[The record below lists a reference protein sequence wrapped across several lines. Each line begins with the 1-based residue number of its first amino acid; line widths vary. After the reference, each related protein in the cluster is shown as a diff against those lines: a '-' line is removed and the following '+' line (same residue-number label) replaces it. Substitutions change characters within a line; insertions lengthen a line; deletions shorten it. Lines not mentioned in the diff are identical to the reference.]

1 MFFFCHSRV
10 RDTTL
15 ALRAQIHWL
24 SFVLFLAASL
34 FRSGASAS
42 KAFVGAEAA
51 HTPQRT
57 VTPSRPC
64 PPPPL
69 SSPSARPSA
78 SASRRCV
85 LGPRPVPRA
94 RPEDRLYR
102 LVARRVARLFARA
115 RTSDR
120 RLLFPVTHETP
131 TLQPKRSTAC
141 RAARQGDLRQ
151 GGGLQVPARVRRL
164 QGGGRRRRGDGQGEV
179 RAPRAPGGQ
188 GVQGLPAQVRP
199 R

>member
-1 MFFFCHSRV
+1 MFLFCHSRV

-24 SFVLFLAASL
+24 SFVSRRSAASL

-94 RPEDRLYR
+94 P
-102 LVARRVARLFARA
+102 RRSALSTRGSTRRAAVRARA
-115 RTSDR
+115 HSDR
-120 RLLFPVTHETP
+120 RLLFPITHETP

-141 RAARQGDLRQ
+141 RAAAKETSVKAEDFKCPL
-151 GGGLQVPARVRRL
+151 ACDASKEA
-164 QGGGRRRRGDGQGEV
+164 DGAVVEMAKAKCV
-179 RAPRAPGGQ
+179 HPERPVAKACKDCPRK
-188 GVQGLPAQVRP
+188 
-199 R
+199 

>member
-1 MFFFCHSRV
+1 MFLFCHPRV

-24 SFVLFLAASL
+24 SFVSRRSAASL

-57 VTPSRPC
+57 VTPSHHVRHRRFLHRPR
-64 PPPPL
+64 
-69 SSPSARPSA
+69 ARPRLRRAGA
-78 SASRRCV
+78 SSV
-85 LGPRPVPRA
+85 PGPSLA

-131 TLQPKRSTAC
+131 ILQPKRSTAC
-141 RAARQGDLRQ
+141 RAAAKETSVKAEDFKCPLACDASKDEHGAVVEMAKAKCVHPDRPVAKACKDC
-151 GGGLQVPARVRRL
+151 
-164 QGGGRRRRGDGQGEV
+164 
-179 RAPRAPGGQ
+179 PRK
-188 GVQGLPAQVRP
+188 
-199 R
+199 